1 MKAAKIF
8 TLALLGAGLVAGAIV
23 LGMWLTG
30 GSERAAHANPDP
42 VIVGFDMDPTD
53 NSCPDDCIDASGVA
67 GHCTVGT
74 DCTLGNIDT
83 CVEVATGGG
92 PVTFDVFLEGIPTD
106 DSVLGF
112 SYDLTFPAGAVLQDP
127 DGGGPL
133 PHSDPTVNLIA
144 QPNSSILELSESL
157 PDNASPWL
165 AAPGDL
171 GWAEYN
177 PPFTHGTLGRYTLDT
192 TGLADGQYGLTLEDV
207 FIGNDYAD
215 DLCDMYDCTIW
226 DANFLP
232 AYGLIAV
239 GVSCPPPPV
248 STDLEKVSFGPGNFD
263 LDDNGSYEATYVDNL
278 PIPVSNHIWF
288 EVNETVR
295 NNGGADNVP
304 AVVTVTCEAPE
315 SIITPGT
322 PGGACSYHVPV
333 VVSPPLAGPVLNTD
347 GTLTVTVDGT
357 PLDCVPA
364 SPPTGV
370 TCSAACT
377 AGVCPAGTDISV
389 EWPHVLDV
397 HKPTVPLEIGVP
409 DIMPTEEW
417 DVHCYEPSTHVWH
430 FENDIVA
437 VDPVAYPDPNTV
449 NNHKEF
455 DLTLDC
461 LAESD
466 LQVSNAAV
474 TAPPTASIGAPFNV
488 TMGADVSNLGTWG
501 PVNAD
506 VTFSL
511 GFMIGSDCSTTDPN
525 PQTVE
530 DLSLGGPLSP
540 SATWSVTCGTQK
552 TETFDGTA
560 AVALDDPNVHIS
572 DPVSGN
578 NGPLAAT
585 TASTNIVLHQ
595 ADVEVVSWSIV
606 EDDLPNAGKQVLI
619 EPGTPATIHTQQVIH
634 NIGPDGPAT
643 TKDDRSVAD
652 VGGVCDV
659 QANLLTGSFNLVVST
674 NQPVNDTWSVSW
686 IAGSKPPYWCDL
698 TFDKLLT
705 ITDPGF
711 SDPDPNNND
720 GSASIRVVLD
730 SDGDGIPD
738 DGDLSGSDTNN
749 PCEPG
754 ESTFCDDNC
763 ENAANPNQADVDD
776 DGIGDVCDLDND
788 NDGILDDGDGG
799 GPFNNPCEPGET
811 VGCDDNCRL
820 IPNPGQEDADADGIG
835 DVCELDV
842 DCSGGGP
849 NIADAVMILQ
859 YILGRANPSTA
870 CPPPSG
876 SINAERASAYVAY
889 DAGNPDTVGTI
900 IDAIMVLQCIL
911 GRNNIVCPVLFD

>member
-30 GSERAAHANPDP
+30 GSEQAAHANPDG
-42 VIVGFDMDPTD
+42 VIVGFDMNPTG
-53 NSCPDDCIDASGVA
+53 NSCPDDCIDAGGV
-67 GHCTVGT
+67 GHCTLGT
-74 DCTLGNIDT
+74 DCSLGNIDT

-133 PHSDPTVNLIA
+133 PYADPAVNLIA
-144 QPNSSILELSESL
+144 QPGSSLLDLSDTL
-157 PDNASPWL
+157 PDNASPYL

-177 PPFTHGTLGRYTLDT
+177 PPFTHGTLARYTLDT
-192 TGLADGQYGLTLEDV
+192 TGLANGQYGLTLEDLLV
-207 FIGNDYAD
+207 ANDWSD
-215 DLCDMYDCTIW
+215 DLCVLYGCTVW

-248 STDLEKVSFGPGNFD
+248 STDLEKVDFAPGKFN
-263 LDDNGSYEATYVDNL
+263 LDADPDYETDYADGL
-278 PIPVSNHIWF
+278 EIPVSQQVWF
-288 EVNETVR
+288 EVNETVV
-295 NNGGADNVP
+295 NNGAGDNVP
-304 AVVTVTCEAPE
+304 AVVTVTCEAPQ

-322 PGGACSYHVPV
+322 PGGACSYHVPAV
-333 VVSPPLAGPVLNTD
+333 TSPPLAEPTVIVD
-347 GTLTVTVDGT
+347 GVLTVTVDGT

-377 AGVCPAGTDISV
+377 AGVCPAGTDITA

-409 DIMPTEEW
+409 DFMPTEEW
-417 DVHCYEPSTHVWH
+417 DVHCYEPSTHTWH

-437 VDPVAYPDPNTV
+437 EDPVSFPDPTPA

-455 DLTLDC
+455 NLILNC
-461 LAESD
+461 LADAD
-466 LQVSNAAV
+466 LEVSNAAV
-474 TAPPTASIGAPFNV
+474 TAPPTASIGAPFDV
-488 TMGADVSNLGTWG
+488 TMGADVTNLGTWG

-506 VTFSL
+506 VTFTL
-511 GFMIGSDCSTTDPN
+511 GFMIGSGCTTSSPN

-530 DLSLGGPLSP
+530 DLTLGGPLSP
-540 SATWSVTCGTQK
+540 SATWSVTCDTAQ

-560 AVALDDPNVHIS
+560 EVILDDPDVHIS

-578 NGPLAAT
+578 NGPLAAAT
-585 TASTNIVLHQ
+585 DSTNIVLHQ
-595 ADVEVVSWSIV
+595 ADVRVVSWAV
-606 EDDLPNAGKQVLI
+606 AEDDLPNTGSQVLI
-619 EPGTPATIHTQQVIH
+619 VPGTPATITTQQIMQ
-634 NIGPDGPAT
+634 NDGPDGPVAISDVRT
-643 TKDDRSVAD
+643 VAD

-659 QANLLTGSFNLVVST
+659 AVNNHTDPYNLAVGTPIG
-674 NQPVNDTWSVSW
+674 VNNTWSVSW
-686 IAGSKPPYWCDL
+686 TAVSKPPYWCDL
-698 TFDKLLT
+698 TFDKTLT
-705 ITDPGF
+705 ITDPDF
-711 SDPDPNNND
+711 SDPDLNNND
-720 GSASIRVVLD
+720 DSVDVRVVLD

-738 DGDLSGSDTNN
+738 DGDLSGDDTDN
-749 PCEPG
+749 PCAPG

-763 ENAANPNQADVDD
+763 ENDANANQADIDG
-776 DGIGDVCDLDND
+776 DGIGDVCDADND
-788 NDGILDDGDGG
+788 NDGICD
-799 GPFNNPCEPGET
+799 PGKSAGYCT
-811 VGCDDNCRL
+811 GSDNCPL

-859 YILGRANPSTA
+859 YILGRASPSTA
-870 CPPPSG
+870 CPPPAG
-876 SINAERASAYVAY
+876 SINAPRASAYVAY
-889 DAGNPDTVGTI
+889 NAGNPDTVGTI

-911 GRNNIVCPVLFD
+911 GRENIVCPADLDG